1 MSLSV
6 SGDAAPSRLKIRIA
20 VSIFFFIS
28 GFTFASWASRIPT
41 LQSQLHL
48 NEAQLGSVLFALP
61 MGLILTLP
69 FTGILLGRVSSRFV
83 MLAGAL
89 LYAALLPALGLV
101 NHVWQLVVLLFL
113 FGSSRNFLN
122 ISINAQSVGVQALY
136 QKSVIAS
143 FHGVWSIAG
152 FAGAAVGWLMIS
164 LQVSVFIHFLVVGV
178 LTLILTFY
186 SFGDA
191 LSEDVKSDIKKPL
204 LALPDKPLLK
214 LGVIAFASMACE
226 GTMYDWCGIYCQKV
240 VHVTPSHIGIG
251 YAGYMCAMAAGRFVG
266 DSLVNKHGVK
276 KMLQMC
282 GCLIALGLFTV
293 VAFPYFITGMIG
305 YLITGFGVSC
315 VVPLVFSITGKNTK
329 MAPGPAIA
337 AVSIVGYIGFLLGP
351 PVIGYIAEAANLRW
365 AFALVAITGFGITLL
380 AGKVSASEATGLASK

>member
-6 SGDAAPSRLKIRIA
+6 SGNTAPSRLKIRIA

-28 GFTFASWASRIPT
+28 GFTFSSWASRIPT

-69 FTGILLGRVSSRFV
+69 FTGILLGRVSSRYV
-83 MLAGAL
+83 MLAGAI
-89 LYAALLPALGLV
+89 LYALLLPALGLV

-122 ISINAQSVGVQALY
+122 ISINAQSVGVQSLY
-136 QKSVIAS
+136 DKSVIAS
-143 FHGVWSIAG
+143 FHGVWSLAG
-152 FAGAAVGWLMIS
+152 FAGAAVGSLMIS
-164 LQVSVFIHFLVVGV
+164 MQVSVFIHFLIVGV

-191 LSEDVKSDIKKPL
+191 LTEDVKSDTKKPL

-214 LGVIAFASMACE
+214 LGLIAFGSMACE
-226 GTMYDWCGIYCQKV
+226 GTMYDWCGIYFQKE
-240 VHVTPSHIGIG
+240 VHVTPAHIGLG
-251 YAGYMCAMAAGRFVG
+251 YVAYMCAMAAGRFVG
-266 DSLVNKHGVK
+266 DFLVNRYGVK
-276 KMLQMC
+276 RMLQAC
-282 GCLIALGLFTV
+282 GCLIAAGLFTA
-293 VAFPYFITGMIG
+293 VAFPYFITGIIG
-305 YLITGFGVSC
+305 YMITGFGVSC
-315 VVPLVFSITGKNTK
+315 VVPLIFSITGKNTK

-337 AVSIVGYIGFLLGP
+337 AVSVVGYLGFLLGP
-351 PVIGYIAEAANLRW
+351 PLIGYIAEAANLRW
-365 AFALVAITGFGITLL
+365 AFALVAMTGFGITLL
-380 AGKVSASEATGLASK
+380 AKKVEGR